1 MTSTLHADARSL
13 ERAGF
18 LLIIANTRS
27 QKKDIRRL
35 RIHIYIHIPVYHTRI
50 AFVPSRKRA
59 PAFSSARVY
68 IFRGK
73 IFRNYPSLLYPTC
86 VLMYNRGKN
95 QKIKLISLARRSG
108 THASG
113 GREKEAIFCARV
125 FVPPAHTLRVLC
137 CCFPTSLF
145 LIEPFVSPF
154 SLSLFSF
161 AHSSSKPLRR
171 RRDGM
176 RERERDFDP
185 PTPVGFFPLRVSSCT
200 LILRLLFCFSCG
212 LSRWHPI
219 SK

>member
-1 MTSTLHADARSL
+1 MTSTLHTDTRSL

-35 RIHIYIHIPVYHTRI
+35 RIHIYIYIYRYTIHVSHSS
-50 AFVPSRKRA
+50 PSRKRA

-73 IFRNYPSLLYPTC
+73 FFRNYPSLLYPTC
-86 VLMYNRGKN
+86 VLMYTRGKN

-125 FVPPAHTLRVLC
+125 FVPPAHTTRFMLLFSDEFIFNRAFF
-137 CCFPTSLF
+137 CFTF
-145 LIEPFVSPF
+145 L
-154 SLSLFSF
+154 SLSLSI
-161 AHSSSKPLRR
+161 
-171 RRDGM
+171 
-176 RERERDFDP
+176 
-185 PTPVGFFPLRVSSCT
+185 FFRA
-200 LILRLLFCFSCG
+200 LF
-212 LSRWHPI
+212 L
-219 SK
+219 

>member
-1 MTSTLHADARSL
+1 M
-13 ERAGF
+13 
-18 LLIIANTRS
+18 
-27 QKKDIRRL
+27 
-35 RIHIYIHIPVYHTRI
+35 RILAHKRKIYDDCAYIYIYIYRYTIHVSHSS
-50 AFVPSRKRA
+50 PSRKRA

-154 SLSLFSF
+154 SLSQFSF

-171 RRDGM
+171 RRDGSEYKKYFSA

-212 LSRWHPI
+212 LSRWRPI

>member
-1 MTSTLHADARSL
+1 MTSTLHTDTRSL

-35 RIHIYIHIPVYHTRI
+35 RIHIYIYIYRYTIHVSHSS
-50 AFVPSRKRA
+50 PSRKRA

-73 IFRNYPSLLYPTC
+73 FFRNYPSLLYPTC
-86 VLMYNRGKN
+86 VLMYTRGKN

-145 LIEPFVSPF
+145 LIEPFFVSPF
-154 SLSLFSF
+154 SLSLSQFSF
-161 AHSSSKPLRR
+161 AHSSSKPL
-171 RRDGM
+171 
-176 RERERDFDP
+176 
-185 PTPVGFFPLRVSSCT
+185 
-200 LILRLLFCFSCG
+200 
-212 LSRWHPI
+212 
-219 SK
+219 

>member
-1 MTSTLHADARSL
+1 MTSTLHTDTRSL

-18 LLIIANTRS
+18 LLIIAMYIAHKR
-27 QKKDIRRL
+27 KIYDDCAY
-35 RIHIYIHIPVYHTRI
+35 IYIYIYRYTIHVSHSS
-50 AFVPSRKRA
+50 PSRKRA

-154 SLSLFSF
+154 SLSLNF
-161 AHSSSKPLRR
+161 
-171 RRDGM
+171 
-176 RERERDFDP
+176 
-185 PTPVGFFPLRVSSCT
+185 
-200 LILRLLFCFSCG
+200 
-212 LSRWHPI
+212 LSRTLPLNL
-219 SK
+219 